1 MAKNTSL
8 GAVGLLQ
15 TIQLKREEVIA
26 LLLTHGV
33 VVNSDASDMEIAI
46 QVTNLAKKSQ
56 SFYKAFMQLMMDK
69 SVVDNVYSNMDGN
82 YLGITDFM
90 NDWCNKGDN
99 AKIFPDSCKDS
110 TPSTTGTKD
119 TKPKGSGKWL
129 TEGLNL
135 LQTGFNGYLQLD
147 ENKTKRALADASVQV
162 AQSGGNVNTNNLPPQ
177 KSNTGL
183 YVGLGVLGVSVIG
196 LIVYLVIKA
205 NKKKA

>member
-1 MAKNTSL
+1 MAKDTSL
-8 GAVGLLQ
+8 GAVGLLH

-99 AKIFPDSCKDS
+99 AKIFPDK
-110 TPSTTGTKD
+110 TKD
-119 TKPKGSGKWL
+119 VWRLEFSL
-129 TEGLNL
+129 SNSLNKFVSKID
-135 LQTGFNGYLQLD
+135 GEIISINID
-147 ENKTKRALADASVQV
+147 SI
-162 AQSGGNVNTNNLPPQ
+162 
-177 KSNTGL
+177 SNTL
-183 YVGLGVLGVSVIG
+183 NVSI
-196 LIVYLVIKA
+196 LV
-205 NKKKA
+205 